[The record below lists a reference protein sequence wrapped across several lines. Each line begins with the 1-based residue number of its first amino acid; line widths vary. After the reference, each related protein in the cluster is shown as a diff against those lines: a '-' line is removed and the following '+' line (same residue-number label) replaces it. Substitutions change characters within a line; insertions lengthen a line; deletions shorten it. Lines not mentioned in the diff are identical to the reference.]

1 MKDKS
6 REWNRGICDGGLMVI
21 QRFLTLLALLAGL
34 ALAAGTADARNSEVR
49 QVRFGEDGDTTRIV
63 VETTEALSFEAFTL
77 TDPAARLVLE
87 LPSSAWSVSGL
98 ETGEGRGHGLVSTFR
113 FFDASADRSRLVFA
127 LGHPAVIVQQF
138 ALEPNG
144 DGNHRLVVDIRR
156 AEEAEMAAAT
166 EFTGNGLDAL
176 IADRVEAI
184 YVPPPRERRVV
195 VIDAGHGGR
204 DPGSL
209 GAAGAEEADVTLA
222 AAHELQRQL
231 EATGRYVVYMTRT
244 TDTYPS
250 WEDRVGVM
258 ALQRADL
265 FLSIHADSSPN
276 PATRGAAVYTLN
288 DRAENRARQRA
299 RQGANHTA
307 RADVNNILVELELR
321 EKRNQ
326 SAAFADVMLEHLA
339 EAGPLLQNP
348 HREANLFV
356 LLDPRVPAVLLEMG
370 FMTNATDL
378 ANMQSE
384 TARARQMTSVLR
396 AIDAYFARE
405 DVPAAP
411 VRQASLTRA
420 R

>member
-1 MKDKS
+1 MVMLRS
-6 REWNRGICDGGLMVI
+6 FSALM
-21 QRFLTLLALLAGL
+21 
-34 ALAAGTADARNSEVR
+34 LAAGLLVTAGAADAHDSEIR
-49 QVRFGEDGDTTRIV
+49 QVRFGENGDTTRIV
-63 VETTEALSFEAFTL
+63 VETSEPMEFDAFTL

-87 LPSSAWSVSGL
+87 IPASAWSVAGL
-98 ETGEGRGHGLVSTFR
+98 DTGEGRGHGLVSTFR
-113 FFDASADRSRLVFA
+113 FFDASGDTSRLVFA
-127 LGHPAVIVQQF
+127 LGGPAVIVSQF
-138 ALEPNG
+138 ALDPNES
-144 DGNHRLVVDIRR
+144 GNHRMVIDIRR
-156 AEEAEMAAAT
+156 AAEEELAAVAEFPT
-166 EFTGNGLDAL
+166 SGLDAL
-176 IADRVEAI
+176 IAERVEAI
-184 YVPPPRERRVV
+184 YVPPPRERRVIV
-195 VIDAGHGGR
+195 LDAGHGGH

-209 GAAGAEEADVTLA
+209 GAGGAQEADVTLA
-222 AAHELQRQL
+222 AARELQRQL
-231 EATGRYVVYMTRT
+231 EATGRYVVYMTRNS
-244 TDTYPS
+244 DIYPS
-250 WEDRVGVM
+250 WEERVGVM

-276 PATRGAAVYTLN
+276 PGTRGAAVYTLN

-326 SAAFADVMLEHLA
+326 STAFAEVMLEHLSQ
-339 EAGPLLQNP
+339 AGPLLQNP

-384 TARARQMTSVLR
+384 TFRARQMTSVLH

-405 DVPAAP
+405 DAPDAP
-411 VRQASLTRA
+411 VRQASLTTRA